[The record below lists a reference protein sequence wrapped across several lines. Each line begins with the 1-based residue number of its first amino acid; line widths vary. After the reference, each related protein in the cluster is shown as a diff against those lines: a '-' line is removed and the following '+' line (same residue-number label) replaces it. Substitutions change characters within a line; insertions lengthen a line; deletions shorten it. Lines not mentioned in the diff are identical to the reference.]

1 MRVVIC
7 FTSNISVVLLFI
19 SYHYLSHR
27 REINYWIW
35 LCI

>member
-7 FTSNISVVLLFI
+7 FTSNISVLLFVLLFI

-27 REINYWIW
+27 REISYWI
-35 LCI
+35 